1 MTSTTSSVAKAST
14 VRIPLFISLFLLL
27 VSIVFSLGFGAAD
40 VSFSQAFNAL
50 LHALNSSHQVNII
63 DRIIIELRL
72 PRVLLAALAG
82 SGLAIAGHALQ
93 TVLRNPLADP
103 FLFGISSGASLGAIT
118 YLTLFSSQ
126 VAVLSSFGHIGLSMA
141 AFIGASLSVVIVIA
155 LSGRGLAQLA
165 ERMLLAGVAVSFMF
179 GALSSLMLYF
189 ADPRAAA
196 AVLFWSLGSFT
207 KASWDNLTMPFVI
220 VALCFICLWL
230 FRRLTAALQL
240 GDETAHTLGINV
252 AKVRLGILLVCSLLT
267 ATLVAAC
274 GGIGFVGLMIPH
286 AVRMLFPNQSPF
298 FLTAFLGASFM
309 VWVDVLARTLLANQ
323 ELPVGIITAAIGSV
337 FFIFLLSRQKRS

>member
-1 MTSTTSSVAKAST
+1 MQTNFRYKTPLLVSSVA
-14 VRIPLFISLFLLL
+14 LMM
-27 VSIVFSLGFGAAD
+27 SIVLSLGFGAAD
-40 VSFSQAFNAL
+40 VSFSRTIHALSQMLTESQAFD
-50 LHALNSSHQVNII
+50 IY

-82 SGLAIAGHALQ
+82 SGLAIAGQALQ

-118 YLTLFSSQ
+118 YLTLFSGQ
-126 VAVLSSFGHIGLSMA
+126 VAVLTRFGHIGISMA
-141 AFIGASLSVVIVIA
+141 AFIGASLSVAVVVG
-155 LSGRGLAQLA
+155 LSGRGLAQQA

-189 ADPRAAA
+189 SDPQAAA

-207 KASWDNLTMPFVI
+207 KASWGNLLLPFMV
-220 VALCFICLWL
+220 VGVCFGCLWSL
-230 FRRLTAALQL
+230 RRLIAALQL

-286 AVRMLFPNQSPF
+286 TVKMLFPNQSTF
-298 FLTAFLGASFM
+298 CLTAFLGASFM
-309 VWVDVLARTLLANQ
+309 IWVDVLARTLLVNQ